1 MKTKYIFKDFSGF
14 FSAGK
19 LVAVTIAVLLGV
31 QPNHASA
38 TPFDSNI
45 VISGSAEFDSTGSP
59 SAPTGNAT
67 QSGTLTRIMGGATTI
82 TTLSGDTVTGAD
94 PLSGL
99 LTDLNDGFGIAF
111 NASGSSNGATAEI
124 DELFGDYL
132 FTITNNS
139 LIDTFI
145 VNLKL
150 AFDNRVDASGADAFA
165 QSEISLDNVTSPA
178 EIFFSDLSSD
188 TLNGNEKYVFPS
200 STNVASGSGGALSDI
215 GSLILSFTLA
225 PGAVVNLGDGSFELN
240 VDGGVFAP
248 GSFSAAVS
256 TLLTVDSVV
265 KQQAPPPTVP
275 EPETLLMLGLGL
287 TLFRLTNRGRQGF
300 SFR

>member
-1 MKTKYIFKDFSGF
+1 MKAKYIFNDFSDF
-14 FSAGK
+14 FSAGT
-19 LVAVTIAVLLGV
+19 LVAVSFAVLLGI
-31 QPNHASA
+31 QPNLASA

-45 VISGSAEFDSTGSP
+45 AISGSAEFDSTGNP

-67 QSGTLTRIMGGATTI
+67 QSGTLTRIIGGTTTT
-82 TTLSGDTVTGAD
+82 TTLNGTVVTGAD
-94 PLSGL
+94 PLTGS
-99 LTDLNDGFGIAF
+99 LTDFGDGFGIAL
-111 NASGSSNGATAEI
+111 NASGSFNDATAEI

-150 AFDNRVDASGADAFA
+150 AFDNRVDASGDDAFA
-165 QSEISLDNVTSPA
+165 QSEISLDNVTSAA

-188 TLNGNEKYVFPS
+188 TVNGNEKYVFPS
-200 STNVASGSGGALSDI
+200 FTNVASGSGGALTDI

-240 VDGGVFAP
+240 VDGGVFTP

-265 KQQAPPPTVP
+265 KQQTPPPTVP
-275 EPETLLMLGLGL
+275 EPETLFLLGAGL
-287 TLFRLTNRGRQGF
+287 ALFRLVKPRL
-300 SFR
+300 